1 LERGPQDSYSQSVS
15 AEYFMQLFDAIKD
28 FQSFAGLKKTGK
40 VIAPVSTFTFAFR
53 PYFNKSIMYIVLRE
67 NVFKKWFA
75 GELDKETLEVMNKP
89 RCGIP
94 DRIRTAHS
102 STRRKRFAIQGRDK
116 QYYK

>member
-53 PYFNKSIMYIVLRE
+53 PYFNNKSIMY
-67 NVFKKWFA
+67 
-75 GELDKETLEVMNKP
+75 KEKMFLKNGSQVNL
-89 RCGIP
+89 
-94 DRIRTAHS
+94 
-102 STRRKRFAIQGRDK
+102 TRRHWK
-116 QYYK
+116 